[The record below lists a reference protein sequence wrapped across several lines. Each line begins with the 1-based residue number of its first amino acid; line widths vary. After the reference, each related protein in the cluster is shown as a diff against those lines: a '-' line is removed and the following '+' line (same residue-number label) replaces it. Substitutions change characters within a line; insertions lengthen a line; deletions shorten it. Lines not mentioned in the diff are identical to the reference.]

1 MTKSSASIKS
11 KTISDSEINRVEQCI
26 VRAAT
31 EAGNFAKSRF
41 GGILEISSKGDK
53 TGKDLVTDVDR
64 ASQNLIAK
72 IMAETCPGHVLLGE
86 EDPPDEKQEA
96 SEWLWIVDPID
107 GTTNYVNSSNIYAV
121 SIAALYKG
129 ETVAAAIWIP
139 WPNEDGFEL
148 MHARKGHGT
157 WIGDSRLHVHTA
169 SESGVP
175 IAGVLASFP
184 RWMPRTFNMKK
195 SLMENPGE
203 IRDGGSACYEQFM
216 VAKGSMQYAI
226 TGVARTWDFAAGI
239 LLINEAGGKVMRLNS
254 DGQFCNFYGWMEN
267 YKTDSETYM
276 KLREWKGLVLSGPPR
291 TVDFVAANLSS
302 KEPSLFTKIKT
313 LFNN

>member
-139 WPNEDGFEL
+139 
-148 MHARKGHGT
+148 
-157 WIGDSRLHVHTA
+157 
-169 SESGVP
+169 
-175 IAGVLASFP
+175 
-184 RWMPRTFNMKK
+184 
-195 SLMENPGE
+195 
-203 IRDGGSACYEQFM
+203 
-216 VAKGSMQYAI
+216 
-226 TGVARTWDFAAGI
+226 
-239 LLINEAGGKVMRLNS
+239 
-254 DGQFCNFYGWMEN
+254 
-267 YKTDSETYM
+267 
-276 KLREWKGLVLSGPPR
+276 
-291 TVDFVAANLSS
+291 
-302 KEPSLFTKIKT
+302 
-313 LFNN
+313 